1 MMLADLG
8 ARVIKIEQP
17 EGGDPMRGLPGA
29 SPAFENLNRNKES
42 VTLDL
47 RRGREVLLRLAA
59 QADVLVEGF
68 RPGVA
73 DRLGIGYRRVARVNP
88 RIVYCSISGYGQSGP
103 LRDAPGHDV
112 NYLARSG
119 LLDATG
125 PPAGEPTIPALLSAD
140 LAGGAL
146 MSLVGILS
154 ALLARERTRRGQYL

>member
-1 MMLADLG
+1 MPRAFPLSGLTVLDLSRFVPGPYATMMLADLG

-47 RRGREVLLRLAA
+47 RRGREVLLRLARR
-59 QADVLVEGF
+59 ADVLVEGF

-73 DRLGIGYRRVARVNP
+73 DRLGIGYRRVARLNP

-103 LRDAPGHDV
+103 LRDEPGHDV

-125 PPAGEPTIPALLSAD
+125 P
-140 LAGGAL
+140 
-146 MSLVGILS
+146 SLDACLPSG
-154 ALLARERTRRGQYL
+154 T